1 MLKILYLLLITIYVF
16 WLPGYLIIRAGSNN
30 PRNSSTH
37 ILAFGL
43 GITLIPISAFGIAM
57 LLHTT
62 VQNNLLL
69 AVATFINLTCLIVV
83 SKRKPKA
90 CTS

>member
-1 MLKILYLLLITIYVF
+1 MLKILYLLLMAIYVF
-16 WLPGYLIIRAGSNN
+16 YLPGYLMIRAGHK
-30 PRNSSTH
+30 NSDCLSRY
-37 ILAFGL
+37 ILAFAL
-43 GITLIPISAFGIAM
+43 GTVLVPIFSFAIAI

-69 AVATFINLTCLIVV
+69 ITATFINLICLIVLF
-83 SKRKPKA
+83 KRKSKA

>member
-1 MLKILYLLLITIYVF
+1 MLKILCLLMAIYVF
-16 WLPGYLIIRAGSNN
+16 YLPGSLIIRTGYK
-30 PRNSSTH
+30 NSDCLSRH

-43 GITLIPISAFGIAM
+43 GIILVPIFSFAIAM

-69 AVATFINLTCLIVV
+69 ATATFINLICLIVLF
-83 SKRKPKA
+83 KRKTKV

>member
-1 MLKILYLLLITIYVF
+1 MLKILYPLLMAIYVF
-16 WLPGYLIIRAGSNN
+16 YLPGYLIIKAGLKKTNHL
-30 PRNSSTH
+30 STH

-43 GITLIPISAFGIAM
+43 GIILVPIFSFGVA
-57 LLHTT
+57 LLLQTT
-62 VQNNLLL
+62 VQNNLIF
-69 AVATFINLTCLIVV
+69 AVATFINLICLIAV

>member
-1 MLKILYLLLITIYVF
+1 MLKILSFLMIVIYVF
-16 WLPGYLIIRAGSNN
+16 WLPGYLIIRAGF
-30 PRNSSTH
+30 RNSEDSSIH

-43 GITLIPISAFGIAM
+43 GITLVPISSFGIAM

-62 VQNNLLL
+62 VQNNLVLT
-69 AVATFINLTCLIVV
+69 VATLINLLCLIVV
-83 SKRKPKA
+83 IKRKPKT